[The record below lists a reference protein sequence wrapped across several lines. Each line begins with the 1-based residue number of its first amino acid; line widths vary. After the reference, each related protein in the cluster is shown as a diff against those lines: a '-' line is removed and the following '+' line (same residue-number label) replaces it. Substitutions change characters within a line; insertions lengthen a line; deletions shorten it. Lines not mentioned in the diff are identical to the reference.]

1 MTFKMKVMEELRD
14 RKWKTISEAA
24 TAYGISNN
32 TIYLWI
38 RALGFEHLKERIIYV
53 KTRTELDEIRRL
65 KEELKRL
72 KLQLSDEIL
81 EHRIDEAA
89 LQIACDKLGT
99 TPEELKKRTQKNRAY
114 SLLEEKKNNIRGMQE
129 TGNDKTVVL

>member
-32 TIYLWI
+32 TIYLWM
-38 RALGFEHLKERIIYV
+38 RALGFEHLKGRIIYV

-99 TPEELKKRTQKNRAY
+99 TPEELKKKNAEKSH
-114 SLLEEKKNNIRGMQE
+114 SLLEDKKNNIRGMQE